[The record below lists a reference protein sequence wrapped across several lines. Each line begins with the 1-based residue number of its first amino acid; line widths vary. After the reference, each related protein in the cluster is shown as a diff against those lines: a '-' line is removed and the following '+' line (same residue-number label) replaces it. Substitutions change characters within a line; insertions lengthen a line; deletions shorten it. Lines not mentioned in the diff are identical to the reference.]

1 MAGQAPG
8 PWPAL
13 DLPAPEAAALAAI
26 ARGRRAWT
34 TAAALTLA
42 GHDAE
47 TLARLVAA
55 GLVEPCCIDAP
66 SYALTPYGLH
76 LARREVREHCES
88 VEVVD
93 RAETVRTTEVRDGRP
108 VTVRRRKVVTH
119 REPTLVPHYAEPD
132 APEGSPELPK
142 YRRDAGLPV
151 PGWVPDPRLGPAE
164 EAIAREEEF
173 LEDEFTGEPLKIQ
186 GVKVKRDPRIKPAK
200 PGGKQ

>member
-1 MAGQAPG
+1 ME
-8 PWPAL
+8 
-13 DLPAPEAAALAAI
+13 LPAAEAAALAAI

-42 GHDAE
+42 GHGAE

-55 GLVEPCCIDAP
+55 GLIEPCIIDAP
-66 SYALTPYGLH
+66 SYALTPLGLAR
-76 LARREVREHCES
+76 ARREVREHAEA
-88 VEVVD
+88 VEVLD
-93 RAETVRTTEVRDGRP
+93 RVETVRTTEVRDGRP

-142 YRRDAGLPV
+142 YRRDASLPV

-173 LEDEFTGEPLKIQ
+173 LEDEFTGERRKIM
-186 GVKVKRDPRIKPAK
+186 GREVPRDPRIKPAK
-200 PGGKQ
+200 PGGER

>member
-1 MAGQAPG
+1 ME
-8 PWPAL
+8 
-13 DLPAPEAAALAAI
+13 LPAPEAAALATI

-34 TAAALTLA
+34 TAAALATA

-47 TLARLVAA
+47 TVAALVAA
-55 GLVEPCCIDAP
+55 GLIEPCCIDAP
-66 SYALTPYGLH
+66 SYALTPYGLA

-88 VEVVD
+88 VEVVK
-93 RAETVRTTEVRDGRP
+93 RAETVRTTEVRAGRP
-108 VTVRRRKVVTH
+108 VTVRRRKVVTR

-142 YRRDAGLPV
+142 YKRDAGLPV

-173 LEDEFTGEPLKIQ
+173 LEDEFTGERRTIMGREVP
-186 GVKVKRDPRIKPAK
+186 RDPRIRPAK
-200 PGGKQ
+200 RTEAGPGDKR